1 MKKSDVDTYF
11 SHLAKVE
18 PVKIKSTLA
27 IVKIKS
33 TLKSYSPV
41 CELPVTYQKNGVHQ
55 RDASALLLQT
65 AASASGWS
73 VMASDKSAAKM
84 GQNSSMWT
92 HTRRPIR
99 RGKITEMLFI
109 FARNNKIYLS

>member
-41 CELPVTYQKNGVHQ
+41 CELPGTCRKNGVHQ
-55 RDASALLLQT
+55 RDAGVLLLQA

-73 VMASDKSAAKM
+73 VMASGKSAAKM
-84 GQNSSMWT
+84 GQNSSLWT

-99 RGKITEMLFI
+99 RGKVTEMLIF
-109 FARNNKIYLS
+109 FARNNKI

>member
-41 CELPVTYQKNGVHQ
+41 CELPGTCRKNGVHQ
-55 RDASALLLQT
+55 RDAGVLVLQA

-73 VMASDKSAAKM
+73 VMASGKSAAKM
-84 GQNSSMWT
+84 GQNSSLWT

-99 RGKITEMLFI
+99 RGKVTEMLFF
-109 FARNNKIYLS
+109 FARNNKICLS